1 MKPTFTVLLA
11 LCICIWGCNTPAPPL
26 QNASKKQLKLA
37 ADAHQ
42 VLVKHC
48 QQCHG
53 KGNSQSDEMLLEY
66 EVLIND
72 KFIRP
77 WNAKRSKLYT
87 VIAKG
92 DMPREE
98 KDAAPGFF
106 PRYDLGGQAVPAE
119 EQEIIRR
126 WIDAGAPRWD

>member
-1 MKPTFTVLLA
+1 MKSIFTVLLA
-11 LCICIWGCNTPAPPL
+11 LCICIWGCNTPTLPL

-66 EVLIND
+66 GALIND
-72 KFIRP
+72 KFIQP
-77 WNAKRSKLYT
+77 WNAERSKLYR

-98 KDAAPGFF
+98 KDAPPGLF
-106 PRYDLGGQAVPAE
+106 PRYDLGGQAVSAE